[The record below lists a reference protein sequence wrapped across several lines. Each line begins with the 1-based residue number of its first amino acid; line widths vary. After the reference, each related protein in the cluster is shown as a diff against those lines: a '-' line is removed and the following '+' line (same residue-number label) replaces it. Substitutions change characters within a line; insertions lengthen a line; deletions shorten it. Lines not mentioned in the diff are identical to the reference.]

1 MREDKRRVWGQSV
14 QGSEEAKDSCH
25 EVVAKAWGQE
35 TWGTKGFSQPRA
47 GEGLAEEVG
56 SLRFPSWSL

>member
-1 MREDKRRVWGQSV
+1 M